1 MLCMPPEPVEGR
13 ASKHPLAEQAE
24 RRPAVELIH
33 MTGIPPT
40 EIRSEQDHGRSPSI
54 DWRHV

>member
-1 MLCMPPEPVEGR
+1 MPPEPVEGR